1 MASIEKRQGSDGK
14 PQYRVKI
21 RLKGAA
27 PQSATFIRKSD
38 ANRWAQS
45 TEAAIRDGRY
55 FSTSEARKRTLTELL
70 DKYEKKVVPLKKN
83 QQTQKG
89 MIAWWKKQLGSR
101 TLAEITPAVIAD
113 SRDKLEEEITARG
126 TSRSPA
132 TVSKYLRV
140 LSHAFNV
147 AIKDWEWTSFNPVK
161 NVTKPKE
168 PRGRVRYLDD
178 QERHAL
184 LEACRSSSSHSLYP
198 IVLLAITTGM
208 RLGEIRSLR
217 WGDINFKEN
226 SILLHQTK
234 NDERRNVPLVNP
246 ARSEL
251 KKLAKVRQ
259 IKSDLVFPS
268 KINPDQPIDI
278 RKPWESAR
286 KHSGVQDFR
295 FHDLRHTA
303 ASYLAMSGASLLE
316 IANILG
322 HKNLQM
328 VKRYAHLSDP
338 HTHKVLDSMSKRF
351 LSDA

>member
-1 MASIEKRQGSDGK
+1 MASIEKREGSDGK

-21 RLKGAA
+21 RLKGA
-27 PQSATFIRKSD
+27 PTQSATFTRKSD

-45 TEAAIRDGRY
+45 TEAAIRDGRH
-55 FSTSEARKRTLTELL
+55 FSTSEARKRTLTQLM
-70 DKYEKKVVPLKKN
+70 DKYEKKVVPLKRN

-89 MIAWWKKQLGSR
+89 MIAWWRKQLGNR
-101 TLAEITPAVIAD
+101 TLAEITPAVISD

-126 TSRSPA
+126 TPRSPA

-147 AIKDWEWTSFNPVK
+147 AIKDWEWTNSNPVR
-161 NVTKPKE
+161 NVSKPKE

-184 LEACRSSSSHSLYP
+184 LDACRSSKSCYLYP
-198 IVLLAITTGM
+198 IVLLGITTGM

-226 SILLHQTK
+226 SMLVHQTK
-234 NDERRNVPLVNP
+234 NDERRSVSLVNP
-246 ARSEL
+246 ARETL
-251 KKLAKVRQ
+251 KELAKVRQ

-268 KINPDQPIDI
+268 RINANQPIDI
-278 RKPWESAR
+278 RKPWESALKR
-286 KHSGVQDFR
+286 SGVQDFR
-295 FHDLRHTA
+295 FHDLRHTT

-316 IANILG
+316 IADILG

-338 HTHKVLDSMSKRF
+338 HTHKVLDSMSKKF
-351 LSDA
+351 LNDA